1 MGTKNILNL
10 IKSSVENIVKKEQQK
25 LSFQYYVEK
34 KIEKKDFELKLKE
47 IEINYISLL
56 SMVENDYKEMSNQEF
71 RDTYNNEVGLKS
83 LLNSIV

>member
-56 SMVENDYKEMSNQEF
+56 NMVENDYKEMSNQEF

>member
-71 RDTYNNEVGLKS
+71 RDIYNNEVGLKS